1 MLGTLRKLRPSAYNL
16 AMSSPRDRIELA
28 KRELGKAQ
36 VAAID
41 PVDWLD
47 VALYSFY
54 ALENAVAAG
63 GDLEGISWKRTHD
76 SKIEVAQELHQRL
89 GLPDVSDLLRDL
101 NELRKSE
108 SYGEIR
114 PPVSRSAED
123 IVGEV
128 EEYVGELERRLPE

>member
-1 MLGTLRKLRPSAYNL
+1 
-16 AMSSPRDRIELA
+16 MSSPQDRIELA
-28 KRELGKAQ
+28 RRELGKAQ

-47 VALYSFY
+47 LALYSFY
-54 ALENAVAAG
+54 ALENAVVAAG
-63 GDLEGISWKRTHD
+63 DHEGIAWRRTHE
-76 SKIEVAQELHQRL
+76 SKVEASSELHQRF
-89 GLPDVSDLLRDL
+89 GLPDVADLLRDL

-123 IVGEV
+123 IVSEV
-128 EEYVGELERRLPE
+128 EEYVGEVERRLLQ